1 MKTKRAVGWLVSVC
15 VCVAIMALLL
25 LMTGCVNI
33 GGGRQ
38 VVPLPFSQPGIVM
51 DGTAVNMKTGKA
63 AGAQMQPDGTPGN
76 MPAGDQ
82 VVSAGTH
89 ITSERS
95 TDASLADRQGQASGR
110 ESPGSAVDGSTGKE
124 IKGASV
130 STAVAPGGVAI
141 TSPVPTDASPATA
154 TKAPT
159 AEDIEALEE
168 AVAAAEKAV
177 TMFGSGGN
185 PDGSDTAEQAKAK
198 AALATLQA
206 RLEAARRK
214 Q

>member
-1 MKTKRAVGWLVSVC
+1 MSRFLFGTLLAVILVTV
-15 VCVAIMALLL
+15 
-25 LMTGCVNI
+25 GCVNI

-63 AGAQMQPDGTPGN
+63 AGAQMQPDGTPAN

-110 ESPGSAVDGSTGKE
+110 ESPGSAVDSSTGKE

-141 TSPVPTDASPATA
+141 TAPVPTDAPPATA
-154 TKAPT
+154 TTKPT
-159 AEDIEALEE
+159 ADDIAALEE

-185 PDGSDTAEQAKAK
+185 PDGSDTADQARAK
-198 AALATLQA
+198 AALASMQA
-206 RLEAARRK
+206 RLAKAR